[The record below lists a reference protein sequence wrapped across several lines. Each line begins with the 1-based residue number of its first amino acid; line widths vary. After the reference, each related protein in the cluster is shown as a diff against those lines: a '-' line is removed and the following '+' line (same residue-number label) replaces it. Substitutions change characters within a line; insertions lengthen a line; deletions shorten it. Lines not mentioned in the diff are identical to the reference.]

1 MYPYDIK
8 EILFNPATRIIGII
22 MLANSR
28 AIHLGGNVRLYI
40 RSQQNT
46 LYRSRTSFFPRHSS
60 TIVEPT
66 PPFQRARTFLR
77 YTGYASLSTVFGV
90 LAFGAGLFIHDA
102 FTYTEKHID
111 RVPVSPLALKPERG
125 GPKNLPIVRVQVDD
139 EDDEENARLADK
151 PKLVIVGGG
160 WGVSLSSLPFTKSDI
175 KYHRRWAC
183 SKLYML
189 GNITLQ
195 LFHRKPSQPSHR
207 SFHVRYTPSG
217 HNQAQLFCSLYF
229 EAAAVGTVQIR
240 SLIEPIRKIIAR
252 LRGHFVQGKAVD
264 LVMSERLLEVETAG
278 GKSNIYIPYVL
289 NMVLVLI

>member
-1 MYPYDIK
+1 
-8 EILFNPATRIIGII
+8 

-175 KYHRRWAC
+175 NTTGDGRAPNFTCWGISRYSCFIGNLHNLHTAPSMYVTRPRGTIKHNYFAHC
-183 SKLYML
+183 TLKLLPSVLSK
-189 GNITLQ
+189 
-195 LFHRKPSQPSHR
+195 FVR
-207 SFHVRYTPSG
+207 S
-217 HNQAQLFCSLYF
+217 
-229 EAAAVGTVQIR
+229 
-240 SLIEPIRKIIAR
+240 
-252 LRGHFVQGKAVD
+252 
-264 LVMSERLLEVETAG
+264 
-278 GKSNIYIPYVL
+278 
-289 NMVLVLI
+289 